1 MFICLSL
8 NTFYSNCFETP
19 HIIQVNEK
27 LFPCQLSNKN
37 VNLTEK
43 AVQLAVETWGK
54 RSLTELEAEERL
66 SYACEKVNDK
76 FYFLKTSKIFF
87 DISLL

>member
-1 MFICLSL
+1 
-8 NTFYSNCFETP
+8 
-19 HIIQVNEK
+19 VNEK

-37 VNLTEK
+37 VDLAEK

-66 SYACEKVNDK
+66 SYTCEKV
-76 FYFLKTSKIFF
+76 TI
-87 DISLL
+87 

>member
-1 MFICLSL
+1 MCVSVGAH
-8 NTFYSNCFETP
+8 TFYSNCFGTP
-19 HIIQVNEK
+19 RIWYIVIQVNEK

-37 VNLTEK
+37 VDMAEK

-66 SYACEKVNDK
+66 SYTCEKV
-76 FYFLKTSKIFF
+76 TIRRWWIF
-87 DISLL
+87 

>member
-1 MFICLSL
+1 VLHVLYVCLYVL
-8 NTFYSNCFETP
+8 CAVIVLKLCIY
-19 HIIQVNEK
+19 QVNEK

-66 SYACEKVNDK
+66 SYAGEKV
-76 FYFLKTSKIFF
+76 TI
-87 DISLL
+87 